1 MKRIFRI
8 TEGANRLKSI
18 INTLLIIGILLIF
31 VGVSYAGIT
40 GIKYIGLNENKIN
53 NCKIDVSFKEGKG
66 ISLTN
71 TYPMD
76 YVDAKN
82 YSPYIF
88 YIKNNSS
95 SCDNLKYKI
104 TMENTCSGDVIDDKF
119 ISYELVNVDTGEVI
133 RGDGINTLNDTF
145 KIRSGSTNS
154 YAMRIWINEKAKSVD
169 LYVNGDPNT
178 SKKYCGKLSAEIIAT
193 NNLDKTGANEPVLS
207 SNMIPV
213 YYDETNDTWK
223 KADINNENKNYK
235 WYDYNEGMWANAV
248 TVTETNR
255 ETYQKAVLGTPISMD
270 DITTMLVWI
279 PRFEYD
285 VESMKARYGQKGCI
299 DSNCYIKQG
308 SNIAPVP
315 LNFILKSQTIPSS
328 QNYKIHSAFTF
339 GNQNLSGI
347 WVSKF
352 AVGLDNSVTTSPT
365 CTTTDC
371 SSADGLR
378 VLPNLKFMKAN
389 VSRCFFNVK
398 SMQREGNPHGFTDE
412 ADVHMIKNS
421 EWGAIVHLTYS
432 KYSSR
437 CTDKSCVDLIVS
449 NSGYYTGKSLG
460 EFGTNKKTLA
470 QQFPGETDSTD
481 FKFTYGYYTYNDYK
495 MNYDGTISD
504 VKEAGKG
511 VGASTTNSVYGIYD
525 MASGE
530 LSRVMGVSTP
540 KKNLSGNGSGFT
552 GNVLNNFNKI
562 NEYDKYIDYYTF
574 DGIFKSCD
582 GDFCG
587 DEFTVSKHNSAS
599 EDDVFWY
606 NRGGSY
612 WGDNWTIYADML
624 YTYGSSNWD
633 TFLVI
638 ATN

>member
-1 MKRIFRI
+1 MKRMFRI

-71 TYPMD
+71 TYPTD

-82 YSPYIF
+82 YSPYTF

-104 TMENTCSGDVIDDKF
+104 TMENTCTGDVIDDKF

-154 YAMRIWINEKAKSVD
+154 YEMRIWINEKAKSAD

-223 KADINNENKNYK
+223 KADVNNENKNYK

-255 ETYQKAVLGTPISMD
+255 ETYQKAVLGTPINMD

-279 PRFEYD
+279 PKFEYD
-285 VESMKARYGQKGCI
+285 VENIKARYDNNGRLNAL
-299 DSNCYIKQG
+299 SKQG
-308 SNIAPVP
+308 PVP
-315 LNFILKSQTIPSS
+315 LNFILKSQTTPSQQS
-328 QNYKIHSAFTF
+328 YKIHSAFTF

-365 CTTTDC
+365 CTTTNC

-378 VLPNLKFMKAN
+378 VLPNVKFMTAN
-389 VSRCFFNVK
+389 VSRDFFNVK
-398 SMQREGNPHGFTDE
+398 SMQRAGNPHGFTDE
-412 ADVHMIKNS
+412 VDVHMIKDID
-421 EWGAIVHLTYS
+421 WGAIAMLSYS
-432 KYSSR
+432 KYTNNK
-437 CTDKSCVDLIVS
+437 CTDTICS
-449 NSGYYTGKSLG
+449 NIFINHSNVYTGKSAG
-460 EFGTNKKTLA
+460 GWSTDIKNNKD
-470 QQFPGETDSTD
+470 QFPGETDSTRQN
-481 FKFTYGYYTYNDYK
+481 FTYGYYTYNDYK

-504 VKEAGKG
+504 VKETGKG
-511 VGASTTNSVYGIYD
+511 FGASTTNSVYGIYD
-525 MASGE
+525 MVGGTITKVMSIFLIENNTFSSGG
-530 LSRVMGVSTP
+530 SR
-540 KKNLSGNGSGFT
+540 FID
-552 GNVLNNFNKI
+552 NVLNEFNKI
-562 NEYDKYIDYYTF
+562 NEYNKYIDIYNTESILTACNGF
-574 DGIFKSCD
+574 CTDGFFESSGGSNKKIWPW
-582 GDFCG
+582 G
-587 DEFTVSKHNSAS
+587 E
-599 EDDVFWY
+599 
-606 NRGGSY
+606 RGGNDGSMSY
-612 WGDNWTIYADML
+612 TILSSPYYGYGFADN
-624 YTYGSSNWD
+624 S
-633 TFLVI
+633 TFLVVT
-638 ATN
+638 TN

>member
-1 MKRIFRI
+1 MRENLIKVSRVLLVIGI
-8 TEGANRLKSI
+8 ISI
-18 INTLLIIGILLIF
+18 I
-31 VGVSYAGIT
+31 VGVSYSTIT

-82 YSPYIF
+82 YSPYTF

-104 TMENTCSGDVIDDKF
+104 TMENTCSGDIIDDKF

-154 YAMRIWINEKAKSVD
+154 YEMRIWINEKAKSAD
-169 LYVNGDPNT
+169 LYVNGDPNK

-223 KADINNENKNYK
+223 KADVNNENKNYK

-279 PRFEYD
+279 PRFEY
-285 VESMKARYGQKGCI
+285 RYDNLGDNYAGGTRQYPGEIEVK
-299 DSNCYIKQG
+299 
-308 SNIAPVP
+308 
-315 LNFILKSQTIPSS
+315 FILKSQIIASKE
-328 QNYKIHSAFTF
+328 NYIIHPAFTF

-347 WVSKF
+347 WVGKF
-352 AVGLDNSVTTSPT
+352 EISHDTLSSSTADNTLNCNTTN
-365 CTTTDC
+365 C
-371 SSADGLR
+371 STADGLR
-378 VLPNLKFMKAN
+378 ILPNK
-389 VSRCFFNVK
+389 VSLRKNTISHFFFAIK
-398 SMQREGNPHGFTDE
+398 SMQREGNPYGFTDE
-412 ADVHMIKNS
+412 VDVHMIKIS
-421 EWGAIVHLTYS
+421 DWGAIAYLSQS
-432 KYSSR
+432 KYGKYGNNKYTKEYKEIYTNR
-437 CTDKSCVDLIVS
+437 DS
-449 NSGYYTGKSLG
+449 NYITGKSSGAIAKITSNELC
-460 EFGTNKKTLA
+460 
-470 QQFPGETDSTD
+470 D
-481 FKFTYGYYTYNDYK
+481 YNDVEDRE
-495 MNYDGTISD
+495 NGS
-504 VKEAGKG
+504 GSCG
-511 VGASTTNSVYGIYD
+511 GGASTTGNIYGVYD
-525 MASGE
+525 MVGGAWDYLMACFSITGTSVD
-530 LSRVMGVSTP
+530 SR
-540 KKNLSGNGSGFT
+540 LSGFKDEALINFNRINENDKYVTYFPASVFDEDYRTNMNKCNFELCGGYALYET
-552 GNVLNNFNKI
+552 NRWYNNTNNFVD
-562 NEYDKYIDYYTF
+562 ETHSWFGGGGADKGASI
-574 DGIFKSCD
+574 GIFD
-582 GDFCG
+582 LDFYYSG
-587 DEFTVSKHNSAS
+587 MATSKTTTR
-599 EDDVFWY
+599 V
-606 NRGGSY
+606 
-612 WGDNWTIYADML
+612 
-624 YTYGSSNWD
+624 
-633 TFLVI
+633 VV